1 MAVTTVGTTIAIGD
15 GGGTEVF
22 TTIAGAKDFS
32 GPSGSVSVI
41 DVTALNDTAKQ
52 KMVGMEDEGQFSFN
66 LNWNAADVQHALLR
80 TNFAAQTQTNFK
92 ITLSDTT
99 VITFAAFITGF
110 DHSGA
115 VDGVYEA
122 SITLEITGAI
132 TIA

>member
-1 MAVTTVGTTIAIGD
+1 
-15 GGGTEVF
+15 
-22 TTIAGAKDFS
+22 
-32 GPSGSVSVI
+32 
-41 DVTALNDTAKQ
+41 LQ
-52 KMVGMEDEGQFSFN
+52 Y
-66 LNWNAADVQHALLR
+66 AADVQHALLR

-99 VITFAAFITGF
+99 VITFASFITGF